1 MTIKHLKGGL
11 RYSKDVNADEVR
23 ALSAIMTFKCAA
35 VDVPYGGAK
44 AGVKIDPKK
53 YSLVEIE
60 KITRKFALE
69 LIRKGFLHP
78 GVDVPAPDMGEANLP
93 NLPTT

>member
-1 MTIKHLKGGL
+1 M

-53 YSLVEIE
+53 YTLVELE

-78 GVDVPAPDMGEANLP
+78 GVDVPAPDMGKR
-93 NLPTT
+93 